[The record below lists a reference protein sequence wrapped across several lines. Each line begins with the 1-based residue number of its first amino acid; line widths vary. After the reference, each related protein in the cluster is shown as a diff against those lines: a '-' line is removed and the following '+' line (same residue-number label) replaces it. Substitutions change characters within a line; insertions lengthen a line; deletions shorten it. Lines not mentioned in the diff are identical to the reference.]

1 MNNSKTKEA
10 HDMHLNI
17 EISRT
22 ISLAYSAVCKPLC
35 KDLNLPQTAFDILM
49 FLGNNPA
56 YKTASEIV
64 EIRHIK
70 ANLVSMYV
78 DRLVKEGFLAR
89 KEDPNDRRRTLL
101 LFTGKAQPVIEKGKM
116 VQEEFLQ
123 SLFENT
129 EKESKEN
136 FLKILNVISRNMDRM
151 IRAEE

>member
-1 MNNSKTKEA
+1 MNIG
-10 HDMHLNI
+10 L
-17 EISRT
+17 EIIRKFGQ
-22 ISLAYSAVCKPLC
+22 AYRIACKPVCKEFG
-35 KDLNLPQTAFDILM
+35 LPQTAFDILM
-49 FLGNNPA
+49 FLGNNPE
-56 YKTASEIV
+56 YKTASDIV

-116 VQEEFLQ
+116 IQEEFLQ

-136 FLKILNVISRNMDRM
+136 FLKTLNVISRNMDRM
-151 IRAEE
+151 IRVEE

>member
-1 MNNSKTKEA
+1 MNIGLELIRKFGQ
-10 HDMHLNI
+10 
-17 EISRT
+17 
-22 ISLAYSAVCKPLC
+22 AYRIACKPVCKEFG
-35 KDLNLPQTAFDILM
+35 LPQTAFDILM
-49 FLGNNPA
+49 FLGNNPE
-56 YKTASEIV
+56 YKTASDIA

-116 VQEEFLQ
+116 IQEEFLQ

-136 FLKILNVISRNMDRM
+136 FLKTLNVISRNMDRM

>member
-1 MNNSKTKEA
+1 MNIG
-10 HDMHLNI
+10 L
-17 EISRT
+17 EIIRKFGQ
-22 ISLAYSAVCKPLC
+22 AYRIACKPVCKEFG
-35 KDLNLPQTAFDILM
+35 LPQTAFDILM
-49 FLGNNPA
+49 FLGNNPE
-56 YKTASEIV
+56 YKTASDIV
-64 EIRHIK
+64 EFRHIK

-116 VQEEFLQ
+116 IQEEFLQ

-136 FLKILNVISRNMDRM
+136 FLKTLNVISRNMDRM

>member
-1 MNNSKTKEA
+1 MNIGLELIRKFGQ
-10 HDMHLNI
+10 
-17 EISRT
+17 
-22 ISLAYSAVCKPLC
+22 AYRIACKPVCKEFG
-35 KDLNLPQTAFDILM
+35 LPQTAFDILM
-49 FLGNNPA
+49 FLGNNPE
-56 YKTASEIV
+56 YKTASDIV
-64 EIRHIK
+64 EIRNIK

>member
-1 MNNSKTKEA
+1 MNIG
-10 HDMHLNI
+10 L
-17 EISRT
+17 EIIRKFGQ
-22 ISLAYSAVCKPLC
+22 AYRIACKPVCKEFG
-35 KDLNLPQTAFDILM
+35 LPQTAFDILM
-49 FLGNNPA
+49 FLGNNPE
-56 YKTASEIV
+56 YRTASDIV

-116 VQEEFLQ
+116 IQEEFLQ

-136 FLKILNVISRNMDRM
+136 FLKTLNVISRNMDRM

>member
-1 MNNSKTKEA
+1 MNIGLELIRKFGQ
-10 HDMHLNI
+10 
-17 EISRT
+17 
-22 ISLAYSAVCKPLC
+22 AYRIACKPVCKEFG
-35 KDLNLPQTAFDILM
+35 LPQTAFDILM
-49 FLGNNPA
+49 FLGNNPE
-56 YKTASEIV
+56 YKTASDIV
-64 EIRHIK
+64 EIRNIK

-101 LFTGKAQPVIEKGKM
+101 LCTGKAQPVIEKGKL

-136 FLKILNVISRNMDRM
+136 FLKTLNVISRNMDRM
-151 IRAEE
+151 NKAEE

>member
-1 MNNSKTKEA
+1 MNIGLELIRKFGQ
-10 HDMHLNI
+10 
-17 EISRT
+17 
-22 ISLAYSAVCKPLC
+22 AYRIACKPVCKEFG
-35 KDLNLPQTAFDILM
+35 LPQTAFDILM
-49 FLGNNPA
+49 FLGNNPK
-56 YKTASEIV
+56 YKTASDIV
-64 EIRHIK
+64 EIRNIK

>member
-1 MNNSKTKEA
+1 MNIG
-10 HDMHLNI
+10 L
-17 EISRT
+17 EIIRKFGQ
-22 ISLAYSAVCKPLC
+22 AYRIACKPVCKELG
-35 KDLNLPQTAFDILM
+35 LPQTAFDILM
-49 FLGNNPA
+49 FLGNNPE
-56 YKTASEIV
+56 YRTASDIA

-78 DRLVKEGFLAR
+78 DRLVKEGFLVR

-101 LFTGKAQPVIEKGKM
+101 LCTGKAQPVIEKGKL

-136 FLKILNVISRNMDRM
+136 FLKTLNVINRNMDRM
-151 IRAEE
+151 NRVEE

>member
-1 MNNSKTKEA
+1 MNIG
-10 HDMHLNI
+10 L
-17 EISRT
+17 EIIRKFGQ
-22 ISLAYSAVCKPLC
+22 AYRIACKPVCKEFG
-35 KDLNLPQTAFDILM
+35 LPQTAFDILM
-49 FLGNNPA
+49 FLGNNPE
-56 YKTASEIV
+56 YKTASDIV

-116 VQEEFLQ
+116 IQEEFLQ

-136 FLKILNVISRNMDRM
+136 FLKTLNVISRNMDRM

>member
-1 MNNSKTKEA
+1 MNIG
-10 HDMHLNI
+10 L
-17 EISRT
+17 EIIRKFGQAYGIACRT
-22 ISLAYSAVCKPLC
+22 VCKEFG
-35 KDLNLPQTAFDILM
+35 LPQTAFDILM
-49 FLGNNPA
+49 FLGNNPE
-56 YKTASEIV
+56 YRTASDIA

-78 DRLVKEGFLAR
+78 DRLVKEGFLVR

-101 LFTGKAQPVIEKGKM
+101 LCTGKAQPVIEKGKL

-136 FLKILNVISRNMDRM
+136 FLKTLNVISRNMDRM